1 MAFLRFA
8 RHAMATR
15 FELVLP
21 GADEV
26 RLRAIAEEALD
37 EIERLE
43 NLLSRYRPHTDIARI
58 NRGAAFA
65 PVPIS
70 PETFR
75 LLERARKLTEFT
87 EGAFDPTV
95 GALLEVWGFTSGAG
109 RTPEPDLLEAARTRI
124 GWNQVELDDSH
135 STVRFLQPGVSLDLG
150 AIGKGYA
157 LDVAVERL
165 REAGVKSALIH
176 GGTSSMVAIG
186 PRPDGSPWF
195 VSVVNSPES
204 SQTIPLQNESLSVSA
219 PTGKWFRDEAGLL
232 QGHVLDP
239 VLGKPV
245 AVSHPAA
252 VVSPFATDSDA
263 LSTALLVRGPQFT
276 GKLAEWPKTRGW
288 LEAPGNAVAERSE
301 ATAWRPGG

>member
-1 MAFLRFA
+1 MAVFRFA

-21 GADEV
+21 GTDEV

-58 NRGAAFA
+58 NRGAAAA
-65 PVPIS
+65 PVPVS

-95 GALLEVWGFTSGAG
+95 GALLEVWGFTSGTG
-109 RTPEPDLLEAARTRI
+109 QTPEPDQWEMARTRI
-124 GWNQVELDDSH
+124 GWKQVELDDARCV
-135 STVRFLQPGVSLDLG
+135 VRFLRPGISLDLG

-157 LDVAVERL
+157 LDVAAERL
-165 REAGVKSALIH
+165 REAGIESAFIH
-176 GGTSSMVAIG
+176 GGTSSVVAIG
-186 PRPDGSPWF
+186 SQSDGSPWV
-195 VSVVNSPES
+195 VSVGTTPES
-204 SQTIPLQNESLSVSA
+204 TQTTPLQNESLSVSA

-245 AVSHPAA
+245 AALYPAT
-252 VVSPFATDSDA
+252 VVSPFAADSDA
-263 LSTALLVRGPQFT
+263 LSTALLVRGPQFAE
-276 GKLAEWPKTRGW
+276 KLAEWPKTRGW
-288 LEAPGNAVAERSE
+288 LGAPGNVAGDPR
-301 ATAWRPGG
+301 TNVILR